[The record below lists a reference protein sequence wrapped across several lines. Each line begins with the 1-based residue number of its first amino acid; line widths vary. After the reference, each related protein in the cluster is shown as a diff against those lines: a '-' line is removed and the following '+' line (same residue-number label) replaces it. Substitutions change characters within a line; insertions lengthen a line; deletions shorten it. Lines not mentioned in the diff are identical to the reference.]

1 MNDKKDQVA
10 IDLEKADAR
19 YRFSMKL
26 AFYGT
31 ALALTFNAGMNYGIR
46 EAKKEILTP
55 KKETTP
61 PNNQS
66 LFVADSTQT
75 KIKPV

>member
-1 MNDKKDQVA
+1 MNDKKDQIT
-10 IDLEKADAR
+10 IDREKADAR
-19 YRFSMKL
+19 YRLTMKL

-55 KKETTP
+55 KKEAIS

-66 LFVADSTQT
+66 LFVADSIQT